1 MQDKFCACLWVL
13 TLTLATVNCF
23 PYKTANKLKTEP
35 ENSHQDACQEAPG
48 VEGPCYARIPR
59 YTFQSGQCI
68 KFYYGGCLGNDN
80 NFKTLQECEAKCLV
94 YDDEMMMMM
103 SQ

>member
-1 MQDKFCACLWVL
+1 MRDKFCACLWVVTL
-13 TLTLATVNCF
+13 TLTMVNCF
-23 PYKTANKLKTEP
+23 PYKTENNAP
-35 ENSHQDACQEAPG
+35 ENSYQDACQEAPG

-80 NFKTLQECEAKCLV
+80 NFKTMQECEAKCLV
-94 YDDEMMMMM
+94 YDD
-103 SQ
+103 

>member
-13 TLTLATVNCF
+13 TLTLAIVNCF
-23 PYKTANKLKTEP
+23 PYKTANKLKTDAP
-35 ENSHQDACQEAPG
+35 ENSYQDACQEAPG

-94 YDDEMMMMM
+94 YDD
-103 SQ
+103 

>member
-13 TLTLATVNCF
+13 TLTLARVNCF

-68 KFYYGGCLGNDN
+68 KFYYGGAWEMITTSRP
-80 NFKTLQECEAKCLV
+80 FKNVRPSAW
-94 YDDEMMMMM
+94 YMIIN